1 MRTERR
7 PSARRSGAPR
17 RRRTLITGLLLAGL
31 LAVPTAASLPA
42 GAQSIDDKRAEAAR
56 VADQL
61 AELDRKLMDLNAQAE
76 AAGYAEDQ
84 AKKAV
89 AEAQARVD
97 QTNAE
102 LQDKRTQLRS
112 FALDAYKSG
121 DDSAQLDA
129 LLTADASEAPAKKS
143 YIAVTTGNRQDLLDS
158 LAATQR
164 QAEDET
170 ARLSQAQA
178 EAERYADTLD
188 STRDGVAETTANQ
201 RALNSRVQGELA
213 TMVAAEQARRAE
225 EARRAAEAAAVA
237 ARQREAAAAA
247 AAPAAAP
254 RVATP
259 APTTRGTTGGGGGGT
274 PAPPPPGSGASGAI
288 SAALTRV
295 GVGTYIWG
303 AMGPVNFDCSG
314 LVAWAYNHVGISLP
328 HYSGAQYNATTRI
341 SRDQLQ
347 PGDLV
352 FWGSGGSE
360 HVAIYMGGNQ
370 LVHAFGS
377 ANGVRVTA
385 LDGWWKPPTGYGRI

>member
-7 PSARRSGAPR
+7 QSARRSGAPR

-31 LAVPTAASLPA
+31 LAIPTAASLPA

-76 AAGYAEDQ
+76 AAGYAEDE

-121 DDSAQLDA
+121 DDSAQLNA

-188 STRDGVAETTANQ
+188 ATRDGVAETTANQ
-201 RALNSRVQGELA
+201 RALNNRVQGELA

-225 EARRAAEAAAVA
+225 EARRAAEAAAAA

-247 AAPAAAP
+247 AAPRA
-254 RVATP
+254 VAP
-259 APTTRGTTGGGGGGT
+259 APTTRGTTGGGGGGGT
-274 PAPPPPGSGASGAI
+274 VAPAPPVGSGASGAI
-288 SAALTRV
+288 SAALTRIGKGSYV
-295 GVGTYIWG
+295 WG
-303 AMGPVNFDCSG
+303 AMGPNNFDCSG
-314 LVAWAYNHVGISLP
+314 LVAWAYQQVGVSLP
-328 HYSGAQYNATTRI
+328 HYSGAQYQATTRI

-352 FWGSGGSE
+352 FWGGGGSE
-360 HVAIYMGGNQ
+360 HVALYMGGNQ

-377 ANGVRVTA
+377 GNGVFVTA
-385 LDGWWKPPTGYGRI
+385 LDGWWKTPSGYGRL